1 MLSRQY
7 RTIAAALVLALVA
20 GDFASASAAIIPRN
34 NHQDNHRQDNKR
46 PDNHGRNDHNNDHRN
61 DHRDNRRS
69 DNHWR
74 GPVHRG
80 PAYVVAPNRVRVYRN
95 VRIVRPYGHW
105 YMGYGPYHD
114 DGAAYRFLAFT
125 AITMALVN
133 QLNEAQERSLEA
145 AQVQATTAPIGQS
158 IAWSNG
164 GATGSVIATREGTSS
179 TGRYC
184 REFQQMVTIGGMSQQ
199 AYGTACQQP
208 DGAWEIV
215 STGDGTN

>member
-1 MLSRQY
+1 MFSRKY
-7 RTIAAALVLALVA
+7 RIVTAALVLALAA
-20 GDFASASAAIIPRN
+20 GDFTSASAAIIVRD
-34 NHQDNHRQDNKR
+34 NHKQDNNRQ
-46 PDNHGRNDHNNDHRN
+46 DNHGRNDHRNNNRDNNRDDH
-61 DHRDNRRS
+61 HDNRRS

-145 AQVQATTAPIGQS
+145 AQVQATTAPIGQT
-158 IAWSNG
+158 IAWSNN

-184 REFQQMVTIGGMSQQ
+184 REFQQTVTIGGMSQQ